1 LNQQQLQIA
10 RAALWRQNAAP
21 ILTYDDASRWLDNIN
36 FCLFLPRHTQLPAP
50 APSFVE
56 ACMGTVRAMPPADAI
71 APATDL
77 AVRLVD
83 AGRAIPLNLLGAF
96 SEQPDFLIT
105 PDVLPW
111 VVAVRG
117 DRQWKTAPTGR
128 GIAPIVLRTW
138 EALDKQGAQTAV
150 ELRELLGRELTE
162 AAVLRALIELWT
174 TLRAAP
180 AYTAGQPTRWSLLKD
195 RYAPQLATAA
205 NTAQP
210 TALSALLSIYL
221 RSAVAATGEEAEIF
235 LSPLT
240 ARSRI
245 RDVVHGMTAARQF
258 GTMSVG
264 THTLLFVEGSLPDHL
279 PETVPAPAAESVTGP
294 SAEGAAEPTP
304 ASPQQDR
311 ARREAIR
318 KYSRDDNKGARPPR
332 REFRPAASGDQ
343 PSRRPPAGRP
353 FEKRAGGDAKPWQK
367 PAAPFRSREDR
378 PAFPPPPQAS
388 GEPSAPQD
396 SLARPSSPRPSSSRP
411 GPARSGPGRP
421 FQKDRAASGRPPF
434 PRRDDRPR
442 PSFGARS
449 AGPRSGPRS
458 DARPNSRFGA
468 KSSSRPFD
476 RPRPTTPRGPSAPHE
491 GGTRPPRRT
500 APPAPESGATG
511 APQKFLRPGPGM
523 PRFDAAERA
532 SRPSRPA
539 APRSGPGRPST
550 GRPSTSRPSTSRSG
564 PGKFGPSKPGFSKP
578 GFSKSGPPRSGPPRS
593 GPPRPR
599 APRSGPGKFGPAK
612 FSAGPGKPGK
622 FGAAKS
628 APGKPRPSFGAARR
642 GPGDFAKRRPAGTG
656 AKRTFRPG
664 GPPRG
669 GASSRPGAPPRK
681 SFRKPGAPPGKP
693 RKNRSEDKSSE

>member
-1 LNQQQLQIA
+1 MNQQQLQIA
-10 RAALWRQNAAP
+10 RAALWRQNATP
-21 ILTYDDASRWLDNIN
+21 ILTYDDAAAWFDNIN
-36 FCLFLPRHTQLPAP
+36 FCLFLPRHTQLAAP

-56 ACMGTVRAMPPADAI
+56 ACMGTVRAQPPADAI
-71 APATDL
+71 APAMDL

-83 AGRAIPLNLLGAF
+83 AGRAIPLNLLGTF

-111 VVAVRG
+111 IVAVRG
-117 DRQWKTAPTGR
+117 DRHWKTAPTGR

-180 AYTAGQPTRWSLLKD
+180 AYTAGEPTRWSLLKN

-264 THTLLFVEGSLPDHL
+264 PNTLLFVEGSLPDTI
-279 PETVPAPAAESVTGP
+279 PGTAPAPSAEP
-294 SAEGAAEPTP
+294 SAEGSAESAAPTP

-318 KYSRDDNKGARPPR
+318 KYSRDDAGSTRPPR
-332 REFRPAASGDQ
+332 REFRPAASGDKPRGEQ
-343 PSRRPPAGRP
+343 PTRRPPAGRP
-353 FEKRAGGDAKPWQK
+353 FEKREGAVPKPWQK
-367 PAAPFRSREDR
+367 PAAPVRSREDR
-378 PAFPPPPQAS
+378 PKFPSPPQAT
-388 GEPSAPQD
+388 GEET
-396 SLARPSSPRPSSSRP
+396 ARPASSARPTRP
-411 GPARSGPGRP
+411 AGPGRP
-421 FQKDRAASGRPPF
+421 FQKDRAASGRSPF
-434 PRRDDRPR
+434 PRRDKPFDRPR

-449 AGPRSGPRS
+449 AGPRSDSRSGPGSDSRS
-458 DARPNSRFGA
+458 GARPFN
-468 KSSSRPFD
+468 
-476 RPRPTTPRGPSAPHE
+476 RPRPSAPHE
-491 GGTRPPRRT
+491 GGTRPPRRP
-500 APPAPESGATG
+500 APPSATPDSGTPG

-532 SRPSRPA
+532 SRPSRP
-539 APRSGPGRPST
+539 PSPRSGPGRSGPGRPSF
-550 GRPSTSRPSTSRSG
+550 SRSG
-564 PGKFGPSKPGFSKP
+564 PGRPGTGRPASGRPAPGKFGPRKPGFSKP
-578 GFSKSGPPRSGPPRS
+578 GFSKSGPPRSGAPRTGAPRTGAPRS
-593 GPPRPR
+593 GP
-599 APRSGPGKFGPAK
+599 PRSGPGKFGPAK
-612 FSAGPGKPGK
+612 F
-622 FGAAKS
+622 GASKS
-628 APGKPRPSFGAARR
+628 GPGKPRPSFGAAKR
-642 GPGDFAKRRPAGTG
+642 GPGDFPKRRSAAPS

-669 GASSRPGAPPRK
+669 PARSGPSARPGAPPRK
-681 SFRKPGAPPGKP
+681 FSRKPGAPPPKP
-693 RKNRSEDKSSE
+693 RKNRSEDKASE

>member
-10 RAALWRQNAAP
+10 RAALWRQNATS
-21 ILTYDDASRWLDNIN
+21 ILTYDDAAHWLDNIN

-56 ACMGTVRAMPPADAI
+56 ACMGTVRALPPADAI
-71 APATDL
+71 APAMDL
-77 AVRLVD
+77 TIRLVD
-83 AGRAIPLNLLGAF
+83 AGHVIPLNLLGTF

-150 ELRELLGRELTE
+150 EIRELLGRELTE

-205 NTAQP
+205 NTGQP

-279 PETVPAPAAESVTGP
+279 PETAPAPAPESVTGSAVDGAPEATAP
-294 SAEGAAEPTP
+294 SS

-318 KYSRDDNKGARPPR
+318 KYSRDDDRGARPPR
-332 REFRPAASGDQ
+332 REFRPAASGGK
-343 PSRRPPAGRP
+343 PSSDKPSGDRPARRP
-353 FEKRAGGDAKPWQK
+353 FQKRAGDSAKPWQK
-367 PAAPFRSREDR
+367 NPAPFRSREDR
-378 PAFPPPPQAS
+378 PAFPRPPQAP
-388 GEPSAPQD
+388 GPESASPD
-396 SLARPSSPRPSSSRP
+396 SPARPSFARPSTARPPAGRTGPPRPW
-411 GPARSGPGRP
+411 
-421 FQKDRAASGRPPF
+421 QKDRPAGRPQREGRPAF
-434 PRRDDRPR
+434 PRRDKPFDRPR
-442 PSFGARS
+442 PSFGGKS
-449 AGPRSGPRS
+449 APR
-458 DARPNSRFGA
+458 
-468 KSSSRPFD
+468 KFD
-476 RPRPTTPRGPSAPHE
+476 RPRPSAPHE
-491 GGTRPPRRT
+491 GSMRPPSRPT
-500 APPAPESGATG
+500 QTGSDAP
-511 APQKFLRPGPGM
+511 PQKFLRPGPGM

-539 APRSGPGRPST
+539 APRTGPGRSGPGRPSAGRPSPGRPST
-550 GRPSTSRPSTSRSG
+550 GRSG
-564 PGKFGPSKPGFSKP
+564 PSKFGPRKPGFSKP
-578 GFSKSGPPRSGPPRS
+578 GFTKPGFSKSGAPRS
-593 GPPRPR
+593 GPPRPG
-599 APRSGPGKFGPAK
+599 AARSGSGKFGPAK
-612 FSAGPGKPGK
+612 FSPGARKPGK
-622 FGAAKS
+622 FDASKS
-628 APGKPRPSFGAARR
+628 GPGKPRPSFGAAKR
-642 GPGDFAKRRPAGTG
+642 GPGDFPKRPRAGAG

-664 GPPRG
+664 GAPRSG
-669 GASSRPGAPPRK
+669 TSARPSAPPRK
-681 SFRKPGAPPGKP
+681 NFRKPSAPPGKP
-693 RKNRSEDKSSE
+693 RKNRSEDKTSE

>member
-1 LNQQQLQIA
+1 MNHQQLQIA

-21 ILTYDDASRWLDNIN
+21 ILTYDDAARWLDNIN

-71 APATDL
+71 APAMDL
-77 AVRLVD
+77 AIRLVD
-83 AGRAIPLNLLGAF
+83 AGRAIPLNLLGTF

-138 EALDKQGAQTAV
+138 EALDQQGAQTAV
-150 ELRELLGRELTE
+150 EIRELLGRELTE

-180 AYTAGQPTRWSLLKD
+180 AYTAGEPTRWSLLKD

-210 TALSALLSIYL
+210 TALSALLSVYL

-279 PETVPAPAAESVTGP
+279 PEAAPAPESVTG
-294 SAEGAAEPTP
+294 SAVDGAAEATPPASSP

-318 KYSRDDNKGARPPR
+318 KYSRDDARGARPPR
-332 REFRPAASGDQ
+332 REFRPAASGGK
-343 PSRRPPAGRP
+343 PSGDKPIPRP
-353 FEKRAGGDAKPWQK
+353 FQKHPGDSAKPWQK
-367 PAAPFRSREDR
+367 RPAPFRSREDR
-378 PAFPPPPQAS
+378 PSFPREARPASQESAPPESPTRPVSARPGTPRPWQKDRPGGRPQAS
-388 GEPSAPQD
+388 S
-396 SLARPSSPRPSSSRP
+396 
-411 GPARSGPGRP
+411 
-421 FQKDRAASGRPPF
+421 RPPF
-434 PRRDDRPR
+434 PRRDKPFDRPR
-442 PSFGARS
+442 PGFGGKS
-449 AGPRSGPRS
+449 PGPRSGPRS
-458 DARPNSRFGA
+458 GSRSGPR
-468 KSSSRPFD
+468 SFD
-476 RPRPTTPRGPSAPHE
+476 RPRPAARPTAPHE
-491 GGTRPPRRT
+491 GGLRPPSRT
-500 APPAPESGATG
+500 APSGPDAP
-511 APQKFLRPGPGM
+511 PQKFLRPGPGM

-532 SRPSRPA
+532 GRPA
-539 APRSGPGRPST
+539 TPRSGPRRPGPGRPASGRPST
-550 GRPSTSRPSTSRSG
+550 GRSG
-564 PGKFGPSKPGFSKP
+564 PGKFGPHKPGFGKPGFSKP

-593 GPPRPR
+593 G

-612 FSAGPGKPGK
+612 FSAGPRNAGAHKPGK
-622 FGAAKS
+622 FDAAKS
-628 APGKPRPSFGAARR
+628 GTGKPRPSFGTAKR
-642 GPGDFAKRRPAGTG
+642 GPGDFAKRPRARAG

-681 SFRKPGAPPGKP
+681 NFRKPGAPPGKP
-693 RKNRSEDKSSE
+693 RKNRSKDESSE